1 MHKFEKLLISILGN
15 SVQSVNFKKEIL
27 ICLFIQVLPAR
38 PVLRRLRRHSQAPY
52 VLLPE
57 PGSGSGLYE
66 QTYKD
71 FL

>member
-1 MHKFEKLLISILGN
+1 MSKLN
-15 SVQSVNFKKEIL
+15 SVQKVNFKKEIL
-27 ICLFIQVLPAR
+27 RRLFIQVLLAR
-38 PVLRRLRRHSQAPY
+38 PVLRRLRRYSQAPY

-66 QTYKD
+66 QMSKD